1 MLIVVINSW
10 LWSLFSLLWMS
21 KFVQWSSNWLNFGSF
36 WYSGNDFCEECA
48 RIFTEFTAN
57 TIKKT
62 ALLADSALRRA
73 PATSYTCSFQR
84 LHGHFCN
91 PMVSLFANGLSGC
104 CWYSV
109 HGQHRGLLAARHT
122 CGRQF
127 RSVWKRERESERARE
142 QETIRMSYRLVPCT
156 RHYVLLCGRYSRYAV
171 FLNCFLNSL
180 LCLCG
185 FPLSGW

>member
-48 RIFTEFTAN
+48 RVFTEFTAN

-73 PATSYTCSFQR
+73 PATSYTCCFR
-84 LHGHFCN
+84 RPHGHFCN
-91 PMVSLFANGLSGC
+91 PMVYLFANGLAVAGTQSTVNTEGC
-104 CWYSV
+104 WLHATPVEGSICQY
-109 HGQHRGLLAARHT
+109 G
-122 CGRQF
+122 
-127 RSVWKRERESERARE
+127 VWAHKFLFGFVP
-142 QETIRMSYRLVPCT
+142 TYRLVPFT
-156 RHYVLLCGRYSRYAV
+156 RHYVLLCGRYSR
-171 FLNCFLNSL
+171 
-180 LCLCG
+180 
-185 FPLSGW
+185 

>member
-48 RIFTEFTAN
+48 RVFTEFTAN

-73 PATSYTCSFQR
+73 PATSYTRFFRR
-84 LHGHFCN
+84 LHGHSSN
-91 PMVSLFANGLSGC
+91 PMVFLFVNGLSGC
-104 CWYSV
+104 FCYSV

-122 CGRQF
+122 CGRQHL
-127 RSVWKRERESERARE
+127 SVCFLGA
-142 QETIRMSYRLVPCT
+142 QIPFFFVQTHRLVPFT
-156 RHYVLLCGRYSRYAV
+156 RHYVLLCGRYSR
-171 FLNCFLNSL
+171 
-180 LCLCG
+180 
-185 FPLSGW
+185 